1 MHYALRRYQW
11 HVLVSVFLFR
21 CLGASQW
28 LLSGEYFMP
37 RLTLSS
43 FVNVRPQF
51 TEVPGYGEPQTDR
64 FEFGLKTQWQFTGVD
79 LSFYGAQ
86 LLANA
91 PTFDLANQALIADP
105 YQLVG
110 FSVNKV
116 INNIVL
122 KWDFAYKKDVGQ
134 LQMQASIPVIV
145 DSRRVESAFGIEYS
159 PKENQQYT
167 VAFIGQSIVDY
178 DEDMVTLGS
187 SGTHQQDKNIA
198 QAMLAYSDRYFNN
211 DLALNLVALTSG
223 NGELGLL
230 SGQLSYQ
237 WNDRWQV
244 EGALMG
250 AWADTK
256 SQFAPTDGEGLVLI
270 GVTYAH

>member
-1 MHYALRRYQW
+1 MHYGAINGMYWFLF
-11 HVLVSVFLFR
+11 FLFR
-21 CLGASQW
+21 CLGARQW

-51 TEVPGYGEPQTDR
+51 TEVPGYDEPETDR

-86 LLANA
+86 LLANT
-91 PTFDLANQALIADP
+91 PTFDLANQTLIADP

-110 FSVNKV
+110 FSVDKV

-178 DEDMVTLGS
+178 DANMVTLGS

-250 AWADTK
+250 AWADTT
-256 SQFAPTDGEGLVLI
+256 SQYAPTDGEGLVLI